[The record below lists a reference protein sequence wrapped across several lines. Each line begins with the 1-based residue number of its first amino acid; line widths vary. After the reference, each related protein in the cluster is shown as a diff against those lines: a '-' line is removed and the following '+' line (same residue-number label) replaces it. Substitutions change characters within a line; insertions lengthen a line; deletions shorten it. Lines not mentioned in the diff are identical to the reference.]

1 MRILEAIYCLDFGKI
16 QLNSMKKFIIIT
28 VFVFIGAAIIFYRS
42 NVKKE
47 IEYKKAIDSLN
58 YQIHLKEDSIIT
70 YREKVEIF
78 VDKVHRAEVQLQENK
93 LKIKKIYKEYEI
105 HLLSVDS
112 YDIDELERFFAN
124 RYKDSTSTEY

>member
-1 MRILEAIYCLDFGKI
+1 
-16 QLNSMKKFIIIT
+16 MKKFIIIT

-58 YQIHLKEDSIIT
+58 YQIHLKEDSIIA